1 MTPSSR
7 HALFAN
13 TSFRDRVELERNLCK
28 AQEHAAAVAATAAVI
43 AAECNEV
50 DSFYEPLFEA
60 ELERLSSLY
69 ETSMLAA
76 SDEPTHHIQSLL
88 DNIDVLEMHGMLSL
102 FERPQ
107 TVRSTNM
114 DEVYRLR
121 ALVNDDELF
130 THLEE
135 DTIEPPLSC
144 KDRML
149 YESIVPLAV
158 VDLKACNAVSID
170 AKEMPIFIDTGASRS
185 LSPHRSDFT
194 SYRPIKDM
202 AIGGITANSRI
213 AGVGKVRWE
222 VTDQNGL
229 KSVIITEA
237 YHVVDATIRLYS
249 PQFHF
254 REHNAGGLEMDALG
268 ISLTLPTPTTPVLS
282 FPFNSFNNLP
292 LMLPSSHPDLQSS
305 LFQSEGHFNL
315 SNLSPF
321 LREVPV
327 VERFNLVKADM
338 EVLDAKERAY
348 VHGEHRSTLTEAQR
362 ELRLLHN
369 KMGHLHMKRIQ
380 KLLHHNLPLDSK
392 QSDGEL
398 NPPVVFRSRSAGV
411 KSCSIPLCRSCV
423 LSNLKKRK
431 IDSQLKANDP
441 KKEMALQRNHLNP
454 GECVSLDQYVVP
466 HRGRL
471 YNTAGKEREALRYGG
486 GSLAVDYHSPSIVE
500 G

>member
-130 THLEE
+130 AHLEE

-144 KDRML
+144 KDRIL

-170 AKEMPIFIDTGASRS
+170 AKEMPIVIDTGAS
-185 LSPHRSDFT
+185 L
-194 SYRPIKDM
+194 I
-202 AIGGITANSRI
+202 
-213 AGVGKVRWE
+213 
-222 VTDQNGL
+222 
-229 KSVIITEA
+229 
-237 YHVVDATIRLYS
+237 
-249 PQFHF
+249 
-254 REHNAGGLEMDALG
+254 
-268 ISLTLPTPTTPVLS
+268 
-282 FPFNSFNNLP
+282 
-292 LMLPSSHPDLQSS
+292 
-305 LFQSEGHFNL
+305 
-315 SNLSPF
+315 
-321 LREVPV
+321 
-327 VERFNLVKADM
+327 
-338 EVLDAKERAY
+338 
-348 VHGEHRSTLTEAQR
+348 
-362 ELRLLHN
+362 
-369 KMGHLHMKRIQ
+369 
-380 KLLHHNLPLDSK
+380 
-392 QSDGEL
+392 
-398 NPPVVFRSRSAGV
+398 
-411 KSCSIPLCRSCV
+411 
-423 LSNLKKRK
+423 
-431 IDSQLKANDP
+431 
-441 KKEMALQRNHLNP
+441 
-454 GECVSLDQYVVP
+454 
-466 HRGRL
+466 
-471 YNTAGKEREALRYGG
+471 
-486 GSLAVDYHSPSIVE
+486 
-500 G
+500 